1 MKKMIFV
8 LAIMLMSGAVGAAER
23 GAAQRVAISPR
34 TTVTTAFITQQSS
47 LKWDK
52 PNLGTNGVV
61 AAESDDE
68 INRDAERLAC
78 ISNNI
83 GVGNTFVWA
92 SKYSNTSNY
101 STMVEDTE
109 NPENNVCWVR
119 VELRSNDAKIDLS
132 DVPGKYFQM
141 GTNIECGAW
150 ADADMIEKRIL
161 DAKKSAR
168 TWATVAGSVGGAGIG
183 VGAMELFGNRALS
196 NINGLQGLQGQ
207 KGMSQDELFIL
218 QLKELKTSDKN
229 RYDEIV
235 ATLKALKNA
244 CDSASG
250 NADCAKI
257 KYNDILSGIG
267 EKNK

>member
-150 ADADMIEKRIL
+150 ADANMIEKRIL

-183 VGAMELFGNRALS
+183 VGAMELFGNKLIGGAV
-196 NINGLQGLQGQ
+196 QGQ
-207 KGMSQDELFIL
+207 KGMSEDELFVL
-218 QLKELKTSDKN
+218 QLKELKTSDN
-229 RYDEIV
+229 TRYNEIV
-235 ATLKALKNA
+235 ATLKALKTA

-257 KYNDILSGIG
+257 HYNDILTGI
-267 EKNK
+267 EK

>member
-1 MKKMIFV
+1 MKKIIFV

-150 ADADMIEKRIL
+150 ADANMIEKRIL

-183 VGAMELFGNRALS
+183 VGAMELFGNKLIGGAV
-196 NINGLQGLQGQ
+196 QGQ
-207 KGMSQDELFIL
+207 KGLSEDELFIL
-218 QLKELKTSDKN
+218 QLKELKTSDN
-229 RYDEIV
+229 TRYNEIV
-235 ATLKALKNA
+235 ATLNALKTA
-244 CDSASG
+244 CDSASD

-257 KYNDILSGIG
+257 HYNDILLGIK
-267 EKNK
+267 E

>member
-8 LAIMLMSGAVGAAER
+8 LAVMLMSGAVGAAER

-78 ISNNI
+78 VSNNI

-150 ADADMIEKRIL
+150 ADADLIEKRIL

-183 VGAMELFGNRALS
+183 VGAMELFGNKLIGGAV
-196 NINGLQGLQGQ
+196 QGQ
-207 KGMSQDELFIL
+207 KGLSEDELFIL

-235 ATLKALKNA
+235 ATLNALKNA

-250 NADCAKI
+250 SADCAKI
-257 KYNDILSGIG
+257 HYNDILTGIG

>member
-61 AAESDDE
+61 AAELDDE

-132 DVPGKYFQM
+132 DVLGKYFQM

-150 ADADMIEKRIL
+150 ADANMIEKRIL

-183 VGAMELFGNRALS
+183 VGAMELFGNKLIGGAV
-196 NINGLQGLQGQ
+196 QGQ
-207 KGMSQDELFIL
+207 KGLSEDELFIL
-218 QLKELKTSDKN
+218 QLKELKTSDN
-229 RYDEIV
+229 TRYNEIV
-235 ATLKALKNA
+235 ATLNALKIA
-244 CDSASG
+244 CDSAGG

-257 KYNDILSGIG
+257 HYNDILSGI
-267 EKNK
+267 EK

>member
-78 ISNNI
+78 VSNNI

-183 VGAMELFGNRALS
+183 VGAMELFGNKLIGGAV
-196 NINGLQGLQGQ
+196 QGQ
-207 KGMSQDELFIL
+207 KGMSEDELFIL

-235 ATLKALKNA
+235 ATLNALKKA

-257 KYNDILSGIG
+257 KYKDILTGIG
-267 EKNK
+267 E

>member
-8 LAIMLMSGAVGAAER
+8 LAVMLMSGAVGAAER

-78 ISNNI
+78 VSNNI

-150 ADADMIEKRIL
+150 ADADVIEKRIL

-183 VGAMELFGNRALS
+183 VGAMELFGNKLIGGAVM
-196 NINGLQGLQGQ
+196 GQ
-207 KGMSQDELFIL
+207 KGMDEDELFIL

-235 ATLKALKNA
+235 ATLNALKSA
-244 CDSASG
+244 CDSASD

-257 KYNDILSGIG
+257 KYNDILTGIG
-267 EKNK
+267 E

>member
-61 AAESDDE
+61 ATESDDE

-150 ADADMIEKRIL
+150 ADADLIEKRIL

-183 VGAMELFGNRALS
+183 VGAMELFGNKLIGGAV
-196 NINGLQGLQGQ
+196 QGQ
-207 KGMSQDELFIL
+207 KGMSEDKLFVL

-235 ATLKALKNA
+235 ATLNALKNA
-244 CDSASG
+244 CANAGD

-257 KYNDILSGIG
+257 HYNDILTGI
-267 EKNK
+267 EK

>member
-183 VGAMELFGNRALS
+183 VGAMELFGNKLIGGAV
-196 NINGLQGLQGQ
+196 QGQ
-207 KGMSQDELFIL
+207 KGLSQDELFVL

-235 ATLKALKNA
+235 ATLNALKTA

-257 KYNDILSGIG
+257 KYNDILTGIG

>member
-150 ADADMIEKRIL
+150 ADANMIEKRIL

-183 VGAMELFGNRALS
+183 VGAMELCGNKLIGGAV
-196 NINGLQGLQGQ
+196 QGQ
-207 KGMSQDELFIL
+207 KGLSQDELFVL

-235 ATLKALKNA
+235 ATLNALKTA

-257 KYNDILSGIG
+257 KYNDILTGIG

>member
-150 ADADMIEKRIL
+150 ADADLIEKRIL

-183 VGAMELFGNRALS
+183 VGAMELFGNKLIGGAV
-196 NINGLQGLQGQ
+196 QGQ
-207 KGMSQDELFIL
+207 KGLSEDELFVL

-235 ATLKALKNA
+235 ATLNALKNA
-244 CDSASG
+244 CVNAGD

-257 KYNDILSGIG
+257 HYNDILSRIG
-267 EKNK
+267 E

>member
-150 ADADMIEKRIL
+150 ADADLIEKRIL

-183 VGAMELFGNRALS
+183 VGAMELFGNKLIGGAV
-196 NINGLQGLQGQ
+196 QGQ
-207 KGMSQDELFIL
+207 KGLSEDELFVL
-218 QLKELKTSDKN
+218 QLKELKTSDN
-229 RYDEIV
+229 TRYNEVV

-244 CDSASG
+244 CANAGD

-257 KYNDILSGIG
+257 HYNDILSGI
-267 EKNK
+267 EK

>member
-1 MKKMIFV
+1 
-8 LAIMLMSGAVGAAER
+8 MLMSGAVGAAER

-78 ISNNI
+78 VSNNI

-119 VELRSNDAKIDLS
+119 VELR
-132 DVPGKYFQM
+132 
-141 GTNIECGAW
+141 
-150 ADADMIEKRIL
+150 
-161 DAKKSAR
+161 
-168 TWATVAGSVGGAGIG
+168 
-183 VGAMELFGNRALS
+183 
-196 NINGLQGLQGQ
+196 
-207 KGMSQDELFIL
+207 
-218 QLKELKTSDKN
+218 
-229 RYDEIV
+229 
-235 ATLKALKNA
+235 
-244 CDSASG
+244 
-250 NADCAKI
+250 
-257 KYNDILSGIG
+257 
-267 EKNK
+267 

>member
-34 TTVTTAFITQQSS
+34 TTVTTAFITKQSS

-150 ADADMIEKRIL
+150 ADANMIEKRIL

-183 VGAMELFGNRALS
+183 VGAMELFGNKLIGGAV
-196 NINGLQGLQGQ
+196 QGQ
-207 KGMSQDELFIL
+207 KGLSEDELFIL
-218 QLKELKTSDKN
+218 QLKELKTSDN
-229 RYDEIV
+229 VRYNEIV
-235 ATLKALKNA
+235 ATLNALKNVCENA
-244 CDSASG
+244 GG

-257 KYNDILSGIG
+257 HYNDILLGIK
-267 EKNK
+267 E

>member
-78 ISNNI
+78 VSNNI

-150 ADADMIEKRIL
+150 ADANMIEKRIL

-183 VGAMELFGNRALS
+183 VGAMELFGNKLIGGAV
-196 NINGLQGLQGQ
+196 QGQ
-207 KGMSQDELFIL
+207 KGMSEDELFVL
-218 QLKELKTSDKN
+218 QLKELKTSDN
-229 RYDEIV
+229 TRYNEIV
-235 ATLKALKNA
+235 ATLKALKTA

-257 KYNDILSGIG
+257 HYNDILTGI
-267 EKNK
+267 EK

>member
-150 ADADMIEKRIL
+150 ADADLIEKRIL

-183 VGAMELFGNRALS
+183 VGAMELFGNKLIGGAV
-196 NINGLQGLQGQ
+196 QGQ
-207 KGMSQDELFIL
+207 KGLSEDELFVL

-235 ATLKALKNA
+235 ATLNALKNA

-257 KYNDILSGIG
+257 KYNYILLGIK
-267 EKNK
+267 E